1 MEYNLK
7 RLVSTMFEHRKNRN
21 FEKNGMRTSY
31 QGLSV
36 KASIGMSGN
45 LTKIPW
51 ISFLAEGQTNT
62 KGIYPVL
69 LFYGTPE
76 FIESNKNETVVKKIV
91 LAYGISATET
101 PDKSWGEAVRER
113 KTIKEAFNEWN
124 YETKDIIVK
133 RYSASYVFNVYDWT
147 DKLNYKQIQEDI
159 DKLIEIYKNV
169 IASASTVTIYPTEP
183 IVEST
188 VRESEEDSGKSETSI
203 MVKLSDLAKSANAVL
218 PETLLAAIKEINPK
232 SFEVLI
238 KRLLVAMG
246 YGKTEEDVKVTQY
259 VGDGGIDGYVRKDRL
274 DIEKLCAYQAKRYT
288 NTKVSIGEMNALGGS
303 MINYGT
309 TCGIFVTTSDFTPSA
324 RSYNPRGYTIILING
339 KDLVKYLIEY
349 GIGVKEEK
357 IIVKTV
363 DNEFLKSL

>member
-36 KASIGMSGN
+36 KASIGLSGY
-45 LTKIPW
+45 LSKIPW
-51 ISFLAEGQTNT
+51 ISYCAQGQTNT

-76 FIESNKNETVVKKIV
+76 FIKANTNKTIVKKIV
-91 LAYGISATET
+91 LAYGISATNK
-101 PDKSWGEAVRER
+101 PDKSWGEAVYGE
-113 KTIKEAFNEWN
+113 KTIKEAFVEWN
-124 YETKDIIVK
+124 YKTKDPKIIK
-133 RYSASYVFNVYDWT
+133 YNSSYVFKVYEWT
-147 DKLNYKQIQEDI
+147 EGLNYRQIQKDI

-169 IASASTVTIYPTEP
+169 IASGSTVTIYPTETTD
-183 IVEST
+183 ESD
-188 VRESEEDSGKSETSI
+188 VRESEEDSGNSETSI

-349 GIGVKEEK
+349 GIGVKTESIE
-357 IIVKTV
+357 VKTV
-363 DNEFLKSL
+363 DKDFLSNL